1 MENANESL
9 ANMWRLVLDNDH
21 MAISYMQTTK
31 TNKCIYER
39 IRNSNEESSM
49 LIYGQHFTLAY
60 VNSIEIIESKHLK
73 VRSLLCIK
81 TNIRKLR
88 RWKIG

>member
-1 MENANESL
+1 MEYTNELL
-9 ANMWRLVLDNDH
+9 ADVWRLVHDNDH
-21 MAISYMQTTK
+21 MAISYMQT
-31 TNKCIYER
+31 NICICER

-49 LIYGQHFTLAY
+49 LIYGQHFSLAY

-73 VRSLLCIK
+73 VRSMLCIE

-88 RWKIG
+88 R